1 MQLCHTAD
9 IESVRINNL
18 RICAPLLHILGIA
31 VYHTVLRR
39 IAKLYDAPFFGNQR
53 NYRLVV
59 PMINKVRIILLSQ
72 CVRTV

>member
-39 IAKLYDAPFFGNQR
+39 LAKRYDAPF
-53 NYRLVV
+53 LE
-59 PMINKVRIILLSQ
+59 LSEFNDWSW
-72 CVRTV
+72 R